1 MGKMARY
8 HLSPPTSIRASRH
21 PGLVAGQHKKPSR
34 WPRRRCS
41 SHPHHS
47 ETGNGETPPLSAG
60 GEQKTPPGVWKTIL
74 IPLLPLCLRDIWR
87 GPVHLARSCAC
98 GTCKPLLAQMR
109 HDYSLACTRMLPVS
123 GLYEYLGSSNIKH
136 GDDTK
141 LRAGADTGRVLA
153 ARVPRE
159 TQAQA
164 STIAARRRANW
175 GPAVG
180 PLAGR
185 NKPRRVLRTCLFGA
199 EVLRAGETGGK
210 GRMAKSFAMVVE
222 RRWRGGACMKQVFEA
237 ILARREKREEE
248 DVEG

>member
-1 MGKMARY
+1 MMVSCQSRFVLELVQIRGSAWMGKMARY

-47 ETGNGETPPLSAG
+47 ETGNGETPLLSAG

-98 GTCKPLLAQMR
+98 GTL
-109 HDYSLACTRMLPVS
+109 S
-123 GLYEYLGSSNIKH
+123 GFYEYLGSSNIKH
-136 GDDTK
+136 GDDSK

-153 ARVPRE
+153 ARVPHE

-164 STIAARRRANW
+164 STITARRRANW

-185 NKPRRVLRTCLFGA
+185 NKPRRVLRTC
-199 EVLRAGETGGK
+199 
-210 GRMAKSFAMVVE
+210 
-222 RRWRGGACMKQVFEA
+222 
-237 ILARREKREEE
+237 
-248 DVEG
+248 